1 VTAHQRPA
9 GRLAPLA
16 VVLLA
21 GVLALAVTACG
32 SGSTSTGSTT
42 TTTTNASTPG
52 HGGKGDGGGKGLGPG
67 SGPGAPPA
75 TRTAHPRPNRRNQG
89 PPGATMHSTYPGRI
103 IGHDLA
109 ASGPV
114 QPAELWPVTN
124 GWRISDHRTLTA
136 VYAGAVPNQ
145 RSTGRLVVFRQNFVR
160 VTQTSDRV
168 DVPGSGPLRIT
179 GAPQGKTNQTAAQ
192 RNGTLRFAGANG
204 TTGTLHL
211 SNDSVTV
218 GSS

>member
-1 VTAHQRPA
+1 MAA
-9 GRLAPLA
+9 
-16 VVLLA
+16 VLLA
-21 GVLALAVTACG
+21 GIVALAVTACG
-32 SGSTSTGSTT
+32 SGSGSTTSATT
-42 TTTTNASTPG
+42 TTTHASAPG
-52 HGGKGDGGGKGLGPG
+52 HGGNGGRGKGLGPG

-103 IGHDLA
+103 IGHGLA
-109 ASGPV
+109 TSGPV

-136 VYAGAVPNQ
+136 VYAGAVPSH

-160 VTQTSDRV
+160 VTQTSDHV
-168 DVPGSGPLRIT
+168 DVRGSGPLKIT
-179 GAPQGKTNQTAAQ
+179 SAPQGRSNQTAAQ
-192 RNGTLRFAGANG
+192 RDGTLRFAGAHG